1 MKKHNKFLT
10 LVLVVM
16 MALAMVALA
25 ACADQQATND
35 NPEDNQTAEEMC
47 IRDRPRCYDTNTAMA
62 WPMEYQV
69 CACSPEQK
77 CWS

>member
-35 NPEDNQTAEEMC
+35 NPEDNQTAEG
-47 IRDRPRCYDTNTAMA
+47 DTRIFTDLTGAEVEL
-62 WPMEYQV
+62 PTEIDSV
-69 CACSPEQK
+69 IHLLSLIHI
-77 CWS
+77 S